1 MEVAKLKDSKT
12 EREVWYVFQASYIK
26 DLISKAGEEV
36 KKKKVPITRDQSAQ
50 LGEKDE
56 KVEVEDVRQSQ
67 KQVGEL
73 LWIVTRTRPDLMY
86 AVSRMGSLVTKSPT
100 KVNEIYQQVIGYL
113 LRTSNE
119 GLSFKS
125 SPGDAPVLEVFTDA
139 SFAPD
144 GRESHGSFVVEFLVC
159 PIFWRSGKQSF
170 VTLSTAEAE
179 MMEVIEG
186 MVAGESV
193 LVMASEIFKGVARKV
208 WTDSQSAQ
216 ATLCLESG
224 SWRTRHL
231 RIRATAARQA
241 FQRAEWLLQ
250 QKMIADIGTKPLA
263 AARFNMLKEE
273 LGMKEWKEKIEE
285 DAEQKKEEKKE
296 GGDEKSSVGFVKQ
309 VAKIIMIAA
318 LLDGVK
324 AQEDEEEE
332 PGTTEFQVMMV
343 AFALLIVF
351 ATLAIQWLLGFFS
364 TKLRYQGDLRYQETR
379 WRKNQKKK
387 KEAESPKMERPK
399 SLPEPASVGR
409 AASSNET
416 VAGLPTG
423 GDAPWVGGEPAATLP
438 PEAASGD
445 ALWVVEENP
454 QLRSRPWPQRYPAVM
469 RRGLE
474 ENPRLRSRP

>member
-144 GRESHGSFVVEFLVC
+144 GRESHGSFVVEFLGC

-351 ATLAIQWLLGFFS
+351 ATLAIQWLLGFFQQS
-364 TKLRYQGDLRYQETR
+364 SATKEISATKKQGGEKIK
-379 WRKNQKKK
+379 RKRRRQKAQKWK
-387 KEAESPKMERPK
+387 GQSHFQSQRVW
-399 SLPEPASVGR
+399 VGR
-409 AASSNET
+409 H
-416 VAGLPTG
+416 
-423 GDAPWVGGEPAATLP
+423 
-438 PEAASGD
+438 
-445 ALWVVEENP
+445 
-454 QLRSRPWPQRYPAVM
+454 RRMKRWPDSPLVVM

-474 ENPRLRSRP
+474 ENPRLRSHPRQPAVMRCGLWRRTRSYAPDRGLRGIRR